1 MSLMEG
7 GADPEKANIFGATA
21 LSMASAAGETE
32 IVKYLIRSGV
42 IVDLSRCHC
51 YIFYVLLKHIE
62 NRPKL
67 VCFKAEKNIFLFFET
82 H

>member
-51 YIFYVLLKHIE
+51 YIFYVLK
-62 NRPKL
+62 
-67 VCFKAEKNIFLFFET
+67 
-82 H
+82 